1 MDDGPGG
8 KKRHAEKAQL
18 PWLTDLGHI
27 RPEGV
32 DKEMRYERKR
42 LRRWFKRDGN
52 DDARR
57 LPPPP
62 SHPIELGPIPFEVKD
77 ANAAFGE
84 LTSWM
89 RQEPWL
95 QPTDCYIKEDPLS
108 DGAWLIIKFSSS
120 EAVTQFQQEWN
131 HRPREFLETR
141 YEDTPFNQDSR
152 ESSQALSPLASGL
165 DSEENSQ
172 ASSAMVIG

>member
-27 RPEGV
+27 RPENG
-32 DKEMRYERKR
+32 DEISYERKR
-42 LRRWFKRDGN
+42 VRRWFKRDED
-52 DDARR
+52 DDARM

-62 SHPIELGPIPFEVKD
+62 SHPIELGPVPFEVKD

-89 RQEPWL
+89 SQEPWL
-95 QPTDCYIKEDPLS
+95 QPMDCYIKEGALS
-108 DGAWLIIKFSSS
+108 DGAWLIVRFSSS

-131 HRPREFLETR
+131 HRPRDFLETR
-141 YEDTPFNQDSR
+141 YEDTPFNQESR
-152 ESSQALSPLASGL
+152 ESSQALSPPSGL
-165 DSEENSQ
+165 DSGENSQ

>member
-8 KKRHAEKAQL
+8 QKRHAGKAQL

-27 RPEGV
+27 RREKV

-42 LRRWFKRDGN
+42 LRRWFKRDED
-52 DDARR
+52 DDARMP
-57 LPPPP
+57 PPPP
-62 SHPIELGPIPFEVKD
+62 SHPIELGPVPFEVED
-77 ANAAFGE
+77 ANKAFST

-89 RQEPWL
+89 GQEPWL
-95 QPTDCYIKEDPLS
+95 QPAECSIKEDALS
-108 DGAWLIIKFSSS
+108 DGAWLIVKFSSS
-120 EAVTQFQQEWN
+120 DAATQFQQEWN
-131 HRPREFLETR
+131 HRPRDFLETR
-141 YEDTPFNQDSR
+141 YEDTAFNQESQG
-152 ESSQALSPLASGL
+152 SSQALSPPSGL